1 MYTYDFME
9 IDVCQSAASESG
21 TSFKPSHIEAFDFL
35 RVIGMLMIFIN
46 HCWGILPFHIP
57 DLGARGVELFS
68 YSQDYYSLIIIMN
81 MISHVRL

>member
-35 RVIGMLMIFIN
+35 RVIGMLMI
-46 HCWGILPFHIP
+46 L
-57 DLGARGVELFS
+57 
-68 YSQDYYSLIIIMN
+68 LIIAGGFYHFIF
-81 MISHVRL
+81 LT